1 MLESQG
7 NEKVNLFDEFYIE
20 TKIRLLADKVR
31 VHGITA
37 RLADDQFNEYV
48 GLEKKK
54 NYIENRISN
63 AEHVLNNLRVDYR
76 ENKKVYES
84 ISASRDYILNGS
96 CEDDKKKGL
105 VANFY
110 HESKFKSANDELTE
124 ALQELQIA
132 VQGSSKNQ
140 QNAKPKM
147 AKVLFGLREQSA
159 EVCSVLADYF
169 VKQGLC
175 EYLIKNL
182 QARSEIGEA
191 KWKREGALVVNGGK
205 ISQYC
210 NVKLTS
216 QDYYF
221 TAKNAMILIRTFVQN
236 NLAQFEPQKKKS
248 KFIGKI
254 SNFLNQIMHRVS

>member
-1 MLESQG
+1 MLELQS
-7 NEKVNLFDEFYIE
+7 NEKVNLFDEFYVE

-31 VHGITA
+31 IHGITA

-63 AEHVLNNLRVDYR
+63 AEHVLSNLGTDYL
-76 ENKKVYES
+76 EGNKVYES

-96 CEDDKKKGL
+96 CKDDNKKGL

-132 VQGSSKNQ
+132 VHSNSKNQ

-147 AKVLFGLREQSA
+147 AKILFGLREQSA
-159 EVCSVLADYF
+159 EVCSALADYF

-175 EYLIKNL
+175 EYLINNL
-182 QARSEIGEA
+182 QALSEIGEA
-191 KWKREGALVVNGGK
+191 KWKREGALIINGGK
-205 ISQYC
+205 ITKYC
-210 NVKLTS
+210 NVKMAS
-216 QDYYF
+216 QDYRF
-221 TAKNAMILIRTFVQN
+221 TANHAMTLIRTFVQN
-236 NLAQFEPQKKKS
+236 NLAQFEPQKKKN

-254 SNFLNQIMHRVS
+254 SNLLKQIMHRVS